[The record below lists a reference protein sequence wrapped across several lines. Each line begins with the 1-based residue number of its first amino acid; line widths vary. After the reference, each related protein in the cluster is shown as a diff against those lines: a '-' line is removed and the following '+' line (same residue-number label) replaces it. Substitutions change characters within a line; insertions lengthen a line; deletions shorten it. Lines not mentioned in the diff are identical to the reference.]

1 MVINLILRIQSGVPG
16 LDQITADSK
25 TGMGGIPENTATLV
39 YGPPKVG
46 KSIFCYQFMH
56 GGLSL
61 DEPCLY
67 VLTDYGIKQLQQ
79 NTSDFGWDLDN
90 YIEQEMLYIV
100 DAISSISGTK
110 IINTENYS
118 SSSVHNPTDI
128 MVKLGVGTRYISQR
142 SPRFRSILDSL
153 TTLFAFNQE
162 LLIVRVL
169 TAYIMRIREAGGTA
183 LITYTEGSADI
194 KVETMLKAV
203 VDNVIKLDGEY
214 LTIEAMVG
222 CGKKKAPYKI
232 TNKGIIIE

>member
-1 MVINLILRIQSGVPG
+1 MVINLILRIESGIPG
-16 LDQITADSK
+16 LDQVMADNK
-25 TGMGGIPENTATLV
+25 TGLGGIPENTATLV

-56 GGLSL
+56 SGLSL

-79 NTSDFGWDLDN
+79 NILDFGWKLDD
-90 YIEQEMLYIV
+90 YIENDMLYIV

-110 IINTENYS
+110 IMNTENFS

-128 MVKLGVGTRYISQR
+128 MVKLGVGTRYMVQK

-162 LLIVRVL
+162 MLIVRVL

-183 LITYTEGSADI
+183 VITYTEGSADI

-214 LTIEAMVG
+214 ITIEAMVG
-222 CGKKKAPYKI
+222 SGQKKTPYKI
-232 TNKGIIIE
+232 TDEGIILE

>member
-1 MVINLILRIQSGVPG
+1 MIVRIESGIQG
-16 LDQITADSK
+16 LDQLMADDKS
-25 TGMGGIPENTATLV
+25 GLGGFPENTATLV

-56 GGLSL
+56 SGLL
-61 DEPCLY
+61 LEEPCLY
-67 VLTDYGIKQLQQ
+67 ILTDYGIKQLQQ
-79 NTSDFGWDLDN
+79 NTSDFGWYLDD
-90 YIEQEMLYIV
+90 YIENDLLYIV

-110 IINTENYS
+110 IVNTKNYAAT
-118 SSSVHNPTDI
+118 SVHNPTDI
-128 MVKLGVGTRYISQR
+128 MVKLGVGTRYISNK

-183 LITYTEGSADI
+183 IITYTEGSADI

-214 LTIEAMVG
+214 ITIEAMVG
-222 CGKKKAPYKI
+222 CGTKKAPYKI
-232 TNKGIIIE
+232 TADGIIIE